1 MGETL
6 VYIDTHS
13 NLYLEDFDNDRS
25 EVLDRAIQNS
35 VNTIILPAIDS
46 KNYDA
51 MWQCYNMNTTLQRMM
66 IGIDMTLF

>member
-13 NLYLEDFDNDRS
+13 HLYLEDFDNDRS

-66 IGIDMTLF
+66 IEFIQRV